1 MIHKIITDKNYRKSL
16 KIYAKENG
24 FTQDFT
30 LEELINDADF
40 FVDNCEGIWKVQ
52 DRENLVTELDDTKDI
67 RIQLRESNV
76 TYIEVIEA
84 LLAERKSLLAEINDL
99 KNENLEE

>member
-16 KIYAKENG
+16 EIYAKENG

-30 LEELINDADF
+30 LEELINDTDF
-40 FVDNCEGIWKVQ
+40 FVDNYEGIWKVQ

-76 TYIEVIEA
+76 TYIEVIKA
-84 LLAERKSLLAEINDL
+84 LLAERKALLSEINDL
-99 KNENLEE
+99 KNEI